1 MKHRCGFSDTQ
12 ATRAASLD
20 PGGIICVTGVTYFG
34 RYELRA
40 LIGSG
45 GMGEVYEAL
54 DREQNRLVALKLL
67 PLAFMF
73 DDGVVE
79 RFRQESFA
87 AAQLNDPHV
96 IPIHRYGDI
105 DGRLYIDIPTAPT
118 VTVLAKGAGAPI
130 TNGNVLSQYLA
141 VTWTGESAG
150 STWPTAVTDGSSGTG
165 PQELPVAAGG
175 PFASLAGVPL
185 GSRVLVQ
192 VPANSSS
199 GQSSPS
205 IAAAVD
211 LIAQTSMSS

>member
-1 MKHRCGFSDTQ
+1 M
-12 ATRAASLD
+12 
-20 PGGIICVTGVTYFG
+20 TGVTYFG

-150 STWPTAVTDGSSGTG
+150 STWPTAVTDGTSGTDLRNSRSRLVG
-165 PQELPVAAGG
+165 RSRAWPVSRWAVAYWCRCRRTHRRDSRLRQLPQL
-175 PFASLAGVPL
+175 S
-185 GSRVLVQ
+185 
-192 VPANSSS
+192 
-199 GQSSPS
+199 
-205 IAAAVD
+205 
-211 LIAQTSMSS
+211 T